1 MNDGKLARRDFLKLS
16 ALGLG
21 GGALALAACAPATT
35 PTASQPP
42 AAPGAT
48 PAAGGAPAAAGE
60 PLTIRFGYTV
70 STSTFPLDA
79 AVAHGL
85 FAKRNLKLD
94 ITPYAGFEALY
105 TATRSGALDMGTGG
119 LASIVDLHAQGVPV
133 KVIFGNSL
141 LNNEILVRKDSPI
154 QSVAELKG
162 KRIGV
167 FGGASGTTANMFMAV
182 CITYYGFD
190 PRTDAQVQYG
200 AAPLLAGLVQKGD
213 ADAFVS
219 LDPIT
224 TQQLVSGNVRSIGE
238 LGQIYKEHTGIHP
251 YSGSLNVADAFAQ
264 QHPEAVRA
272 VLETW
277 LEAVAFLKDNFEE
290 WKRQAAA
297 IEIKS
302 DDEVRLLM
310 DRLWPLWPTKW
321 NASVVQEQI
330 DALKFV
336 QAHAG
341 TGFLASIPES
351 AFSTAY
357 TPPSAA

>member
-1 MNDGKLARRDFLKLS
+1 MMSDGKLARRDFLRFS

-21 GGALALAACAPATT
+21 GAFALAGCAP
-35 PTASQPP
+35 S
-42 AAPGAT
+42 AT
-48 PAAGGAPAAAGE
+48 PAASGPASKAQPSGGAAPSGAST

-85 FAKRNLKLD
+85 FAKRNLKLE

-133 KVIFGNSL
+133 KVVFGNSL
-141 LNNEILVRKDSPI
+141 LNNEILVRKDSPL
-154 QSVAELKG
+154 QSIAELKG

-182 CITYYGFD
+182 CIAYYGFD

-238 LGQIYKEHTGIHP
+238 LGTIYKEHTGIHP
-251 YSGSLNVADAFAQ
+251 YSGTITVADAFAQ
-264 QHPEAVRA
+264 QHPEAVKA
-272 VLETW
+272 LLETW
-277 LEAVAFLKDNFEE
+277 LEAVAYLKDNPEE

-297 IEIKS
+297 LDIKS

-310 DRLWPLWPTKW
+310 ERLSPLWPTKW
-321 NASVVQEQI
+321 NAAIVQEQI

-351 AFSTAY
+351 AFTTAY
-357 TPPSAA
+357 APPSAA